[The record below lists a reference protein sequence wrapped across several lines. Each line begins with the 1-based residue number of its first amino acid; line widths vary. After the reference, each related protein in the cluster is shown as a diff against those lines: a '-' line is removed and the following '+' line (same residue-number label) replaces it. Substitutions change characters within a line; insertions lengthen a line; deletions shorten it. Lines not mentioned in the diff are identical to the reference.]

1 MLRNTFGCPSC
12 FCLVL
17 GVVLYQCVWN
27 FVSLNQNR
35 NDHLLD
41 QCANY
46 FREVSFGSVNRVA
59 CQCICS
65 VWLTMTLFWPWWCCS
80 FCVLQVLEYTV
91 RDYIKPWYRPLSDHD
106 AFLVDIWQCFQ
117 RVVITFASRCAHLHG
132 VRVPAS
138 GIWKS
143 DKKGS
148 QNGAVCIRKTVFV
161 DLRWD
166 TAFYMSVL
174 AILGVRHAWLTFH
187 YPSPH
192 VILEVQKL

>member
-17 GVVLYQCVWN
+17 GVILYQCVWN

-65 VWLTMTLFWPWWCCS
+65 V
-80 FCVLQVLEYTV
+80 
-91 RDYIKPWYRPLSDHD
+91 
-106 AFLVDIWQCFQ
+106 
-117 RVVITFASRCAHLHG
+117 
-132 VRVPAS
+132 
-138 GIWKS
+138 
-143 DKKGS
+143 
-148 QNGAVCIRKTVFV
+148 
-161 DLRWD
+161 
-166 TAFYMSVL
+166 
-174 AILGVRHAWLTFH
+174 
-187 YPSPH
+187 
-192 VILEVQKL
+192 